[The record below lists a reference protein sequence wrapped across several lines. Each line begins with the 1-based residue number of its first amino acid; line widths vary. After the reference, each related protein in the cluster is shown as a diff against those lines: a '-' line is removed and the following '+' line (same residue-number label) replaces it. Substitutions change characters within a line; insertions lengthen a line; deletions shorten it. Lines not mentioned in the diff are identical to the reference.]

1 MLKRMIAAATLLL
14 LAACGQDDSV
24 MAEIERREAAEAKSA
39 ADNLAAAQAYM
50 AETCDNEGVTRQ
62 PSGLCWEITSPGP
75 NQRRARPGAGA
86 QVLVH
91 YEGRLPNGE
100 IFDSSMASGQPV
112 QFGVSEVVPGFG
124 EAVTL
129 MRPGDEL
136 TAYIP
141 PELGY
146 GPQGS
151 PPAIPGNSPLI
162 FRIRLLAFQEN
173 GRIVEAPRR

>member
-1 MLKRMIAAATLLL
+1 MRRWMIAVTALL
-14 LAACGQDDSV
+14 LAACGQNESV
-24 MAEIERREAAEAKSA
+24 MEQIQQREAEEAKLAS
-39 ADNLAAAQAYM
+39 DNLAAATTFM
-50 AETCDNEGVTRQ
+50 DETCARAGVTKQ
-62 PSGLCWEITSPGP
+62 ASGLCWEITTRSS
-75 NQRRARPGAGA
+75 NQSLPRPGADA

-100 IFDSSMASGQPV
+100 VFDSSMANGQPV
-112 QFGVSEVVPGFG
+112 RFGVSEVVPGFG

-146 GPQGS
+146 GARGS
-151 PPAIPGNSPLI
+151 PPAIPGISALI
-162 FRIRLLAFQEN
+162 FRIQLLAFQE
-173 GRIVEAPRR
+173 GDRVVQAPAR